1 MKPRS
6 KVLEAPGTEVRQLD
20 TSPAVQVS
28 AVTMRTAR
36 AEASCSACA
45 ARSSVA
51 WGNTRSARRCAQPL
65 NGADRARLD
74 VLDVEAGVDPGHT
87 MGEVA
92 HGDHID
98 PGLSDGDDR
107 PLIDAAGRLGDG
119 AAIHQL

>member
-51 WGNTRSARRCAQPL
+51 WGNTRSAPRCAQPL

-74 VLDVEAGVDPGHT
+74 VLDVEADVDRGHT

-92 HGDHID
+92 PGNPID
-98 PGLSDGDDR
+98 PGPREGEGA
-107 PLIDAAGRLGDG
+107 PLFTP
-119 AAIHQL
+119 